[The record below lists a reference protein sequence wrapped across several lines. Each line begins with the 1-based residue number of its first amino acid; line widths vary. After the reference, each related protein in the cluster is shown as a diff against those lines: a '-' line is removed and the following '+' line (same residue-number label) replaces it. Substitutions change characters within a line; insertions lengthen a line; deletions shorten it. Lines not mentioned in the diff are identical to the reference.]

1 MNKIYKLLFLFIVF
15 SFFIINVSAVDY
27 STKKLINLDNEATI
41 KTDTFTYDT
50 ISFVNENNNSYFN
63 IKSIVNNTDISRYVS
78 INILLFNNSKKNI
91 GFLTYCSEYDY
102 NNSIY
107 SQKKLKSS
115 ETTDFKIKIS
125 DKYFIDG
132 YSSKDI
138 AYYSVLDENSY
149 CHIGGYDK
157 YKDLTLEQIIDGK
170 VNVEKANVIQ
180 KLMHK
185 FDNLDYSLLFTY
197 LLVLIISCI
206 ITGIILN
213 ILNKKMHD
221 SISPVAFIPIG
232 NNYISVK
239 LAFGSVIAGIYTV
252 CLFVSFILYIFD
264 IKIVL
269 YIMLL
274 ISGISFIIDL
284 FKLISKKYNLFIYKH
299 ATNNYMDINDINYN
313 NNFENSNTSLKKDID
328 TDSINNT
335 DNNSSYFI
343 NNDSNEENEI
353 IDLNYS
359 DPSHEGTLPLN
370 GPDNLPVSDNKSTDN
385 KDDKGE
391 TDLSKLFR

>member
-149 CHIGGYDK
+149 YS
-157 YKDLTLEQIIDGK
+157 EID
-170 VNVEKANVIQ
+170 A
-180 KLMHK
+180 
-185 FDNLDYSLLFTY
+185 
-197 LLVLIISCI
+197 
-206 ITGIILN
+206 
-213 ILNKKMHD
+213 
-221 SISPVAFIPIG
+221 
-232 NNYISVK
+232 
-239 LAFGSVIAGIYTV
+239 
-252 CLFVSFILYIFD
+252 
-264 IKIVL
+264 
-269 YIMLL
+269 
-274 ISGISFIIDL
+274 
-284 FKLISKKYNLFIYKH
+284 
-299 ATNNYMDINDINYN
+299 
-313 NNFENSNTSLKKDID
+313 
-328 TDSINNT
+328 
-335 DNNSSYFI
+335 
-343 NNDSNEENEI
+343 
-353 IDLNYS
+353 
-359 DPSHEGTLPLN
+359 
-370 GPDNLPVSDNKSTDN
+370 
-385 KDDKGE
+385 
-391 TDLSKLFR
+391 